1 MSSIDSEI
9 ADQSPVRGLVCDLLR
24 HISHVGIMLAPTTN
38 WLEDHGQDLARRS
51 ARRNRE
57 P

>member
-9 ADQSPVRGLVCDLLR
+9 ADQSPIRGLVCDLLR
-24 HISHVGIMLAPTTN
+24 HISHVGIMLAPTPT
-38 WLEDHGQDLARRS
+38 WLEDSGQDLARRS
-51 ARRNRE
+51 ARSNRE